1 MPLYLEYDASIFF
14 FLFFLSCFFSFD
26 PKTDHSYF
34 TCHKKFVLFLLWVE
48 NEKKKQL

>member
-14 FLFFLSCFFSFD
+14 FLFFLSCFCFRFD

-34 TCHKKFVLFLLWVE
+34 TCHKKIVLFLLWVI
-48 NEKKKQL
+48 NEKNQL